1 MSNNLYLW
9 KMVEGNRR
17 IAPLLGVL
25 VVVALLLVAKAA
37 MSFEQQDAAKRD
49 RNVERAFEYLGL
61 GRESLL
67 RGDYLRAVRILSVSI
82 NGNPTPEAFKLRGQA
97 YDLLGS
103 YDKAISDLSQY
114 IGADPS
120 NPSGH
125 LLRADA
131 HTFHGRHEK
140 AIEDYSNSIRLDAS
154 STDAYLGRGIAY
166 AAIER
171 YGEAIRDFKKALSQ
185 QPENLDALYDTAVVY
200 MLAKRPVE
208 SLGFL
213 QKAVELES
221 DPKFKQEAETLVARV
236 QKEIQASKATQSST
250 EFLESDL
257 APDSEPLDAKPATPI
272 AVTPPP
278 STPEPV
284 ENITGDWETTYMG
297 SRIKLQIFHHE
308 GKVIKGVF
316 RISNPMGK
324 EDTYHFT
331 GTFENG
337 NIQGSHH
344 SGQSFRGKL
353 NPNQRLSG
361 VLRTTN
367 GKEIAVDFGL
377 SKR

>member
-25 VVVALLLVAKAA
+25 VVVALLLVAQAA

-120 NPSGH
+120 NPSGY

-140 AIEDYSNSIRLDAS
+140 AIEDYSNSIRLDCFLNRRL
-154 STDAYLGRGIAY
+154 LGAGNCLRG
-166 AAIER
+166 
-171 YGEAIRDFKKALSQ
+171 
-185 QPENLDALYDTAVVY
+185 
-200 MLAKRPVE
+200 
-208 SLGFL
+208 
-213 QKAVELES
+213 
-221 DPKFKQEAETLVARV
+221 
-236 QKEIQASKATQSST
+236 
-250 EFLESDL
+250 
-257 APDSEPLDAKPATPI
+257 
-272 AVTPPP
+272 
-278 STPEPV
+278 
-284 ENITGDWETTYMG
+284 
-297 SRIKLQIFHHE
+297 H
-308 GKVIKGVF
+308 
-316 RISNPMGK
+316 
-324 EDTYHFT
+324 
-331 GTFENG
+331 
-337 NIQGSHH
+337 
-344 SGQSFRGKL
+344 
-353 NPNQRLSG
+353 
-361 VLRTTN
+361 
-367 GKEIAVDFGL
+367 
-377 SKR
+377 

>member
-1 MSNNLYLW
+1 MSNNLHVW
-9 KMVEGNRR
+9 KTVEGNKR
-17 IAPLLGVL
+17 IPPLLGVL
-25 VVVALLLVAKAA
+25 VVMVLLLVAKGA
-37 MSFEQQDAAKRD
+37 MSFEQQDDVKRE
-49 RNVERAFEYLGL
+49 RNVERAFEYMDL
-61 GRESLL
+61 GRESFL

-97 YDLLGS
+97 YDILGS

-120 NPSGH
+120 NPSGY

-131 HTFHGRHEK
+131 HTFHGKPEK
-140 AIEDYSNSIRLDAS
+140 AIEDYSNSIRLDPS

-171 YGEAIRDFKKALSQ
+171 YEEAIRDFKKALSQ
-185 QPENLDALYDTAVVY
+185 EPENSDALYDTAVVY

-208 SLGFL
+208 SMSFL
-213 QKAVELES
+213 QRALGLES
-221 DPKFKQEAETLVARV
+221 DPKFKQECETLIVRI
-236 QKEIQASKATQSST
+236 QKEIQASKATQSSP

-257 APDSEPLDAKPATPI
+257 APEPEPLAAESTSAI
-272 AVTPPP
+272 AVTPAQKP
-278 STPEPV
+278 PEPL

-297 SRIKLQIFHHE
+297 TRIRLQVFHQE

-337 NIQGSHH
+337 NIQGSHS
-344 SGQSFRGKL
+344 SGQSFTGKL
-353 NPNQRLSG
+353 NPNHRLTG
-361 VLRTTN
+361 VLRTLN
-367 GKEIAVDFGL
+367 GQEIAVDFGL
-377 SKR
+377 SKH

>member
-1 MSNNLYLW
+1 MTNSLYLW

-25 VVVALLLVAKAA
+25 VVVALLLVSQAA
-37 MSFEQQDAAKRD
+37 MSFEQQDAVNRE
-49 RNVERAFEYLGL
+49 RNVERAFEYMGL
-61 GRESLL
+61 GRESFL

-82 NGNPTPEAFKLRGQA
+82 DGNPTPEAFKLRGQA
-97 YDLLGS
+97 YDLLGN

-120 NPSGH
+120 NPSGY

-131 HTFHGRHEK
+131 HTFHGRHER
-140 AIEDYSNSIRLDAS
+140 AIEDYSNSIRLDPS
-154 STDAYLGRGIAY
+154 STEAYLGRGIAY

-171 YGEAIRDFKKALSQ
+171 YEEAIRDFKRALSQ

-208 SLGFL
+208 SMSFM
-213 QKAVELES
+213 QKAVVLES
-221 DPKFKQEAETLVARV
+221 DPKFKQGLETLIARI
-236 QKEIQASKATQSST
+236 QKEIQDGKATQST
-250 EFLESDL
+250 FELLESDL
-257 APDSEPLDAKPATPI
+257 APESEPLAAKSESPI
-272 AVTPPP
+272 AVTPPH

-297 SRIKLQIFHHE
+297 SKIRLQVFHQE

-316 RISNPMGK
+316 RISSPVGK

-344 SGQSFRGKL
+344 SGQSFKGRL
-353 NPNQRLSG
+353 NPNHRLTG

-367 GKEIAVDFGL
+367 GQEIAVDFGL

>member
-1 MSNNLYLW
+1 
-9 KMVEGNRR
+9 MVKDDRR
-17 IAPLLGVL
+17 IAPLLGVF

-37 MSFEQQDAAKRD
+37 MPFEQQDAVNRE

-61 GRESLL
+61 GRESFL

-97 YDLLGS
+97 YDLLGN

-120 NPSGH
+120 NPSGY

-131 HTFHGRHEK
+131 HTFHGRHER
-140 AIEDYSNSIRLDAS
+140 AIEDYSNSIRLDPS

-171 YGEAIRDFKKALSQ
+171 YEEAIRDLKKALSQ

-200 MLAKRPVE
+200 LLAKRPAE
-208 SLGFL
+208 SMSFL
-213 QKAVELES
+213 QKAVGLES
-221 DPKFKQEAETLVARV
+221 DPKSKQESETLIARI

-257 APDSEPLDAKPATPI
+257 APESEPPDAKSASPI
-272 AVTPPP
+272 AVTPPQ

-297 SRIKLQIFHHE
+297 TRIRLQVFHHD

-316 RISNPMGK
+316 RISNPVGK

-344 SGQSFRGKL
+344 SGQSFKGKL
-353 NPNQRLSG
+353 NPNHRLTG
-361 VLRTTN
+361 VLRTLN
-367 GKEIAVDFGL
+367 GQEIAVDFGL

>member
-1 MSNNLYLW
+1 VSNNLYLC
-9 KMVEGNRR
+9 KMLRSNRR
-17 IAPLLGVL
+17 ILTLFGVL
-25 VVVALLLVAKAA
+25 VVVALLLVPKAA
-37 MSFEQQDAAKRD
+37 LSLEQQDAVNRE
-49 RNVERAFEYLGL
+49 RNVERAFEYMGL

-67 RGDYLRAVRILSVSI
+67 RGDYVRAVRILTVSI

-97 YDLLGS
+97 YDLLGN
-103 YDKAISDLSQY
+103 YDKALSDFSQY

-120 NPSGH
+120 NPSGY
-125 LLRADA
+125 LIRADA
-131 HTFHGRHEK
+131 HTFHGKHEK
-140 AIEDYSNSIRLDAS
+140 AIEDYSNAIRLDPS

-171 YGEAIRDFKKALSQ
+171 YEEAIRDLKKALSQ
-185 QPENLDALYDTAVVY
+185 QPENPDALYDTAVVY
-200 MLAKRPVE
+200 MLAKRPVDAL
-208 SLGFL
+208 SFL
-213 QKAVELES
+213 QKAVDLES
-221 DPKFKQEAETLVARV
+221 DPKFKQESETLIAKI
-236 QKEIQASKATQSST
+236 QKEVQASKATSSSP
-250 EFLESDL
+250 EFLETDL
-257 APDSEPLDAKPATPI
+257 APEPEPPAAKTATPVP
-272 AVTPPP
+272 VTAPQ

-297 SRIKLQIFHHE
+297 SRIRLQVFHHE

-316 RISNPMGK
+316 RITNPVGK

-331 GTFENG
+331 GTSENG

-353 NPNQRLSG
+353 NPNQRLTG

-367 GKEIAVDFGL
+367 GQEIAVDFGL

>member
-1 MSNNLYLW
+1 MRGQELCCDVHAAIVSSVIIMSNNILM
-9 KMVEGNRR
+9 KIVETTG
-17 IAPLLGVL
+17 ALPLGV
-25 VVVALLLVAKAA
+25 VVVALLLVAQAA

-103 YDKAISDLSQY
+103 YTVSDLSQY
-114 IGADPS
+114 ISADPS
-120 NPSGH
+120 NSSGY

-208 SLGFL
+208 SPGFL
-213 QKAVELES
+213 QRQLSWNQIQNSNKNRKP
-221 DPKFKQEAETLVARV
+221 DCQNPKK
-236 QKEIQASKATQSST
+236 
-250 EFLESDL
+250 
-257 APDSEPLDAKPATPI
+257 
-272 AVTPPP
+272 
-278 STPEPV
+278 
-284 ENITGDWETTYMG
+284 
-297 SRIKLQIFHHE
+297 SRQTK
-308 GKVIKGVF
+308 
-316 RISNPMGK
+316 R
-324 EDTYHFT
+324 
-331 GTFENG
+331 
-337 NIQGSHH
+337 
-344 SGQSFRGKL
+344 RRAAL
-353 NPNQRLSG
+353 NS
-361 VLRTTN
+361 
-367 GKEIAVDFGL
+367 
-377 SKR
+377 

>member
-1 MSNNLYLW
+1 MSNNLHLW
-9 KMVEGNRR
+9 TLVEGNRR

-25 VVVALLLVAKAA
+25 VVVALLLVATAA
-37 MSFEQQDAAKRD
+37 MSLDQQDASKRE

-97 YDLLGS
+97 HDLLGS
-103 YDKAISDLSQY
+103 YDKAISDLGQY

-120 NPSGH
+120 NPSGY

-140 AIEDYSNSIRLDAS
+140 AIEDYSNAIRLDPS

-166 AAIER
+166 AATER
-171 YGEAIRDFKKALSQ
+171 YEEAIRDFKKALSQ

-200 MLAKRPVE
+200 MLAKRPME
-208 SLGFL
+208 SMSFL
-213 QKAVELES
+213 QKAVGLES
-221 DPKFKQEAETLVARV
+221 DPKSKQESETLIARI
-236 QKEIQASKATQSST
+236 QKEIQANKATQST
-250 EFLESDL
+250 PEFLEIDP
-257 APDSEPLDAKPATPI
+257 APESEPPPAKSASPV
-272 AVTPPP
+272 AVAPPQ
-278 STPEPV
+278 SIPEPV
-284 ENITGDWETTYMG
+284 EKITGDWETTYMG
-297 SRIKLQIFHHE
+297 SRIRLQVFHHE
-308 GKVIKGVF
+308 GTVIKGVF
-316 RISNPMGK
+316 RISNPLGK

-353 NPNQRLSG
+353 NPNQRLTG
-361 VLRTTN
+361 VLRTLN

>member
-1 MSNNLYLW
+1 MPNNLHLW
-9 KMVEGNRR
+9 TTVEGNRR

-25 VVVALLLVAKAA
+25 VVVALLLVATAA
-37 MSFEQQDAAKRD
+37 MSLDQQDASKRE

-97 YDLLGS
+97 HDLLGS
-103 YDKAISDLSQY
+103 YDKAISDLGQY
-114 IGADPS
+114 IAADPS
-120 NPSGH
+120 NPSGY

-140 AIEDYSNSIRLDAS
+140 AIEDYSNSIRLDPS

-171 YGEAIRDFKKALSQ
+171 YEEAIRDFKKALSQ

-200 MLAKRPVE
+200 MLAKRPME

-213 QKAVELES
+213 QKAVGLES
-221 DPKFKQEAETLVARV
+221 DPRFKQESETLIARI
-236 QKEIQASKATQSST
+236 QKEIQTGKATQSSP

-257 APDSEPLDAKPATPI
+257 TPESEPPTEKSASPI
-272 AVTPPP
+272 AVTPPQ

-284 ENITGDWETTYMG
+284 EKITGDWETTYMG
-297 SRIKLQIFHHE
+297 SRIRLQVFHHE
-308 GKVIKGVF
+308 GTVIKGVF
-316 RISNPMGK
+316 RISNPLGK

-353 NPNQRLSG
+353 NPNQRLTG
-361 VLRTTN
+361 VLRTIN